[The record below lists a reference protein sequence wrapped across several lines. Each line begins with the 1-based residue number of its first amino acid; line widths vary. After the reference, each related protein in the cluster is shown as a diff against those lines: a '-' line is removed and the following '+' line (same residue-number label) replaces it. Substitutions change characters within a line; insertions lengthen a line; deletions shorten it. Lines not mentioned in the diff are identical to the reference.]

1 MLRLFINNIEVEF
14 TQQPDILFNYKAE
27 DTSNPTIVKTMFSKT
42 VYVPKTP
49 NNNKIFGHIGIL
61 DRLQTSENYSP
72 SAKYE
77 FHLLNNGDLI
87 ESGYVKLDKI
97 TKDNYELTLFG
108 GLGSFFYALMYNE
121 DGDKR
126 KLSDLT
132 WYTYFSRDNQPDS
145 DDEFGIKVN
154 NQSVFNAFS
163 YQQSGEYNR
172 NWGEGEKEDRFFD
185 IWDWFTFIP
194 AYNGY
199 YNDFD
204 SDKAIMFI
212 GNDKGIG
219 GDSKYRSITE
229 DGKTYTLKNGYARCD
244 LSTELTEWQVRDLRS
259 YQQRPAFRLRRFIEA
274 CTYPENNGGYTVNL
288 DPSFFNTEN
297 PYYNDTYVALPKLDE
312 LVKQNGK
319 GNINIESDLA
329 IGSGSV
335 GITSSSSNSAFLIPS
350 TYTSDYSWVMDG
362 LTWTKKY
369 YDQKEEEH
377 SLPYSAEWS
386 VQYRF
391 KLNIGVNQEK
401 EIRFGR
407 WNFSGKWQTSSLAVQ
422 LIAYSG
428 DNKLL
433 AYSPIYNFTDRQF
446 PLTVNEWKYGD
457 KGLFMGETVNDIKG
471 SFKNGVFLDTFAD
484 NNSVFELKIDAVPIV
499 DSGIK
504 IKIVMAKGSNV
515 KELQNGN
522 ILINEQPGWGSIDRH
537 LINVGTLSLNKEKS
551 YSICNFGVYD
561 NLNKI
566 SLNKKL
572 IFSQEISPAE
582 YLLSFCKMFGLKF
595 ILDSSKKEVSIL
607 TKNNYYKDNI
617 VNIEDKVD
625 LSADFDIKPLTYDYR
640 YFNMQLETPE
650 TDYAE
655 KYKMKYEVDYGMK
668 KINTNYNFSPDE
680 QELFSDN
687 VYKNGITVL
696 DSNPAYYN
704 WRQGNVYYPTI
715 NTNMYEYVLFHT
727 PKNSTDLEE
736 HKMYVYPYTSADR
749 RSEYSFNGVNN
760 DAFPKICY
768 FEEDYSLVDFA
779 NNLVIRN
786 GIKSISDGE
795 GKWVWYSIS
804 DDVEEMYLLNGGK
817 PCYFLTNQPDVYNE
831 NIQYTYSL
839 PVYTKY
845 KTSIIKRFET
855 LNDDDEY
862 LAEVP
867 NITDSL
873 DFGSPREMYCNW
885 KSQDETTIYNRF
897 WKKFIEDQY
906 SVDSRVVSCDVL
918 LEGKIDEESLRS
930 FYYFGNSLWVLN
942 AINNYNPAA
951 KYTTN
956 CEFIKVIDKDNYL
969 SGQMVFNVKPY
980 FRVLSNIDN
989 IPFDTT
995 YTIKTQSYSS
1005 FKMYVDS
1012 PDSQDI
1018 EYFTTINGQSLGQN
1032 SVVSVVKDGD
1042 INIRISS
1049 EILQAYAEN
1058 TITFEVIL
1066 DEDTDQYFSFTIGIK
1081 VPEAVV
1087 FNSSKEL
1094 WDENYDY
1101 IQLESPGD
1109 YKYIYVSS
1117 DGVQWRDR
1125 DNLLQ
1130 DVYVNQ
1136 DLGSGEIEAGTMVPV
1151 KIETKYDIKNNQEGN
1166 IVINKG
1172 MPTETNV
1179 FVEVMLT
1186 SPITIF
1192 HQNGNIFDKTQGV
1205 YLFPGDE
1212 RTIYFT
1218 SSVDVE
1224 LEYHNGQTFKSNVF
1238 TYVRNSKK
1246 DMYGKVESVSKGAM
1260 IPIKFEYDRGSAFD
1274 QRTTDDL
1281 VFKANGV
1288 QILSLTVVANP

>member
-14 TQQPDILFNYKAE
+14 TKQPDILFNYKAE
-27 DTSNPTIVKTMFSKT
+27 DTYNPTIVKTMFSKT

-49 NNNKIFGHIGIL
+49 NNNKIFGHIDIL

-132 WYTYFSRDNQPDS
+132 WHTYFSVGNQPDS
-145 DDEFGIKVN
+145 NDEFGIKVY

-163 YQQSGEYNR
+163 YLPVGDYDR
-172 NWGEGEKEDRFFD
+172 NSSSSVKEELGLD

-199 YNDFD
+199 YNNFD
-204 SDKAIMFI
+204 SDKALMFI
-212 GNDKGIG
+212 GNNKGIG
-219 GDSKYRSITE
+219 GISKYKTITE
-229 DGKTYTLKNGYARCD
+229 GNKTYTLKNGYARCD
-244 LSTELTEWQVRDLRS
+244 LSTNLNEWQVRDLRS

-288 DPSFFNTEN
+288 DPLFFNTEN

-329 IGSGSV
+329 VGSGSV
-335 GITSSSSNSAFLIPS
+335 SINSSTSNSAFLIPS
-350 TYTSDYSWVMDG
+350 TYTSDYTWVMNG

-391 KLNIGVNQEK
+391 KLNIGVNQSK
-401 EIRFGR
+401 EICFGR
-407 WNFSGKWQTSSLAVQ
+407 MNSALKKQSSSLAVQ

-446 PLTVNEWKYGD
+446 PLTVSEWKYGD
-457 KGLFMGETVNDIKG
+457 KSLFMGETVNDIKG
-471 SFKNGVFLDTFAD
+471 SFKNGIFLDAFAD
-484 NNSVFELKIDAVPIV
+484 GNSVFELKIDAIPII

-515 KELQNGN
+515 EELKNGN
-522 ILINEQPGWGSIDRH
+522 ILLNGQNVLGDIDEN
-537 LINVGTLSLNKEKS
+537 LINVSTLSLNKEKS
-551 YSICNFGVYD
+551 YSICNFGIYD

-595 ILDSSKKEVSIL
+595 ILDSNKKEVSIL

-617 VNIEDKVD
+617 INIEDKID
-625 LSADFDIKPLTYDYR
+625 LSSDFDIKPLTYDYR

-655 KYKMKYEVDYGMK
+655 KYKLKYDVDYGMK
-668 KINTNYNFSPDE
+668 KINTNYNFSTDE

-687 VYKNGITVL
+687 IYKNGITVL

-704 WRQGNVYYPTI
+704 WRKGNIYYPTI
-715 NTNMYEYVLFHT
+715 NTNMYEYVLFYT
-727 PKNSTDLEE
+727 PVNSADLEE
-736 HKMYVYPYTSADR
+736 HKMYVYPYTSGDR

-768 FEEDYSLVDFA
+768 FDENYSLVDFA

-795 GKWVWYSIS
+795 GKWVYYTIS
-804 DDVEEMYLLNGGK
+804 DDVEEMYLLNSGK
-817 PCYFLTNQPDVYNE
+817 PCYLLTNQPDVFND
-831 NIQYTYSL
+831 NISYTYSL

-855 LNDDDEY
+855 QNESDEY
-862 LAEVP
+862 LSEVP

-906 SVDSRVVSCDVL
+906 SVDSKVVSCDVL
-918 LEGKIDEESLRS
+918 LKGKIDEESLRS
-930 FYYFGNSLWVLN
+930 FYYFGNSIWVLN
-942 AINNYNPAA
+942 AINNYNPTA

-969 SGQMVFNVKPY
+969 SGQMEFNVKPY
-980 FRVLSNIDN
+980 FKVLSNINN

-995 YTIKTQSYSS
+995 YTIKTKSYSS
-1005 FKMYVDS
+1005 YKLTVS
-1012 PDSQDI
+1012 PYSQNI
-1018 EYFTTINGQSLGQN
+1018 EHFTTINGQSLEQN
-1032 SVVSVVKDGD
+1032 RVVSVVKDGD
-1042 INIRISS
+1042 INIHISS
-1049 EILQAYAEN
+1049 DILQEYSEN

-1066 DEDTDQYFSFTIGIK
+1066 DEYTDQHFSFTIGIK
-1081 VPEAVV
+1081 VPKAVV
-1087 FNSSKEL
+1087 FNSSKEE
-1094 WDENYDY
+1094 WDEHYDY

-1117 DGVQWRDR
+1117 DGVQWEDR

-1136 DLGSGEIEAGTMVPV
+1136 DLGSGEIEAGEMVPV
-1151 KIETKYDIKNNQEGN
+1151 KIETKYDIQDNEEGN

-1179 FVEVMLT
+1179 FVKVILT

-1192 HQNGNIFDKTQGV
+1192 HKNGNIFDKTQGV
-1205 YLFPGDE
+1205 YLLPGDTK
-1212 RTIYFT
+1212 TIYFT

-1224 LEYHNGQTFKSNVF
+1224 LEYHSGKVFKNSVF
-1238 TYVRNSKK
+1238 TYVNNSAV
-1246 DMYGKVESVSKGAM
+1246 DMYGTTLTIQKGAM
-1260 IPIKFEYDRGSAFD
+1260 IPIKFEYDAGSAFG
-1274 QRTTDDL
+1274 QRTTDNL
-1281 VFKANGV
+1281 LFKANGV
-1288 QILSLTVVANP
+1288 QILALTVVANS

>member
-1 MLRLFINNIEVEF
+1 MLRLFINNTEVEF

-27 DTSNPTIVKTMFSKT
+27 DTSCPTIVKTMFSKT
-42 VYVPKTP
+42 VYIPKTP

-61 DRLQTSENYSP
+61 DRLQTGENYSP

-77 FHLLNNGDLI
+77 FYLLNNGDLI

-97 TKDNYELTLFG
+97 SKDNYELTLFG

-132 WYTYFSRDNQPDS
+132 WYTYFNADNQPDS

-154 NQSVFNAFS
+154 HQSVYNAFS
-163 YQQSGEYNR
+163 HLPVGDYDR
-172 NWGEGEKEDRFFD
+172 NWSASVKEEKGLDV
-185 IWDWFTFIP
+185 WDWFTFMP

-199 YNDFD
+199 YNNFD
-204 SDKAIMFI
+204 SDKALMYVS
-212 GNDKGIG
+212 GNKGIAA
-219 GDSKYRSITE
+219 DPKYKTITE

-319 GNINIESDLA
+319 GNINIESDLT

-350 TYTSDYSWVMDG
+350 TYTSDYSWIMDG

-369 YDQKEEEH
+369 YDQNEEEH
-377 SLPYSAEWS
+377 NLPYSAEWS

-391 KLNIGVNQEK
+391 KLNIGVNQSK

-422 LIAYSG
+422 LVAYSG

-457 KGLFMGETVNDIKG
+457 KSLFMGETINDIKG

-484 NNSVFELKIDAVPIV
+484 DNSVFELKIDAIPIV

-515 KELQNGN
+515 DELKNGN

-566 SLNKKL
+566 SLNKEL
-572 IFSQEISPAE
+572 IFSQEISPAD

-595 ILDSSKKEVSIL
+595 ILDSTKKEVSIL

-617 VNIEDKVD
+617 IKIEDKID

-655 KYKMKYEVDYGMK
+655 KYKIKYEVDYGMK

-704 WRQGNVYYPTI
+704 WRQGDVYYPTI
-715 NTNMYEYVLFHT
+715 NTNMYEYVLFYT
-727 PKNSTDLEE
+727 PTNSADLEE
-736 HKMYVYPYTSADR
+736 HKMYVYPYTSSDR

-768 FEEDYSLVDFA
+768 FDEDYSLVDFA

-786 GIKSISDGE
+786 GVKSISDGE

-845 KTSIIKRFET
+845 KTSTVKRFET
-855 LNDDDEY
+855 QYESDEY

-885 KSQDETTIYNRF
+885 KSQDETTLYNRF

-906 SVDSRVVSCDVL
+906 SVDSRVVNCDVL

-969 SGQMVFNVKPY
+969 DGQYKYNVKPY
-980 FRVLSNIDN
+980 FRVLNNVED
-989 IPFDTT
+989 IPFNTT

-1012 PDSQDI
+1012 PYSQDI
-1018 EYFTTINGQSLGQN
+1018 EYFTTINGQSLKQN
-1032 SVVSVVKDGD
+1032 RIVSVKKDGD
-1042 INIRISS
+1042 ININISS
-1049 EILQAYAEN
+1049 DILQSYSEDK
-1058 TITFEVIL
+1058 ITFEVVL
-1066 DEDTDQYFSFTIGIK
+1066 DEDTDQYFSFTIGIRI
-1081 VPEAVV
+1081 PEATVY
-1087 FNSSKEL
+1087 NSSKEL

-1136 DLGSGEIEAGTMVPV
+1136 DLGSGEIEAGAMVPV
-1151 KIETKYDIKNNQEGN
+1151 KIETKYDIQNNEEGY

-1224 LEYHNGQTFKSNVF
+1224 LEYHNGQIFKSNVF
-1238 TYVRNSKK
+1238 TYVQNSEK
-1246 DMYGKVESVSKGAM
+1246 DMYGTPQRVSKGAM
-1260 IPIKFEYDRGSAFD
+1260 IPIKFEYDAGSAFD

-1281 VFKANGV
+1281 VFKVNGV
-1288 QILSLTVVANP
+1288 QVLSLTVVANP